1 MNHTWQRHSQ
11 PLQYF
16 FLSDFHTISF
26 ALDSDDCLCIL
37 LQGTGGAEKVTISQL
52 TESVIC
58 NVSKLNKDGS
68 HRRKLLTQVRSCNLL
83 YAGRLVH
90 YNKNPNKIKR
100 TMYQGRI
107 LNILKEYR
115 LGFKLFV
122 KYLLSLYPQWSYSKV
137 DWGEKV
143 KLSHLIL

>member
-1 MNHTWQRHSQ
+1 
-11 PLQYF
+11 
-16 FLSDFHTISF
+16 
-26 ALDSDDCLCIL
+26 
-37 LQGTGGAEKVTISQL
+37 
-52 TESVIC
+52 
-58 NVSKLNKDGS
+58 
-68 HRRKLLTQVRSCNLL
+68 
-83 YAGRLVH
+83 
-90 YNKNPNKIKR
+90 
-100 TMYQGRI
+100 MYQGRI